1 MVRIQAS
8 TGGARGWAARLVIVA
23 LILGAVTF
31 PAAADLAEETAVHP
45 LAAQRGEF
53 SLLPE
58 SSSGVDD
65 AVRSWLLDP
74 RGLEVFTLATAG
86 EGEDPVRTGPAW
98 VGLGRDTA
106 FLIGY
111 QAVAIG
117 VIFLLPE
124 DVSHWSGKSHGLD
137 QWVHNVS
144 RPTFDE
150 DSWWL
155 NYIAHPYVGAVYYI
169 RARER
174 GFGPWS
180 SFAYSAL
187 ASAAYEFGAEAFF
200 EKPSIQDLIVTPV
213 GGALL
218 GAFAFEPI
226 RARIKAKPELAWY
239 DHVGLFLTDPLGG
252 LNRMFES
259 LFGIKSD
266 IHVGIKPPFPSNRD
280 RVVRQGRLGLELN
293 LVW

>member
-1 MVRIQAS
+1 
-8 TGGARGWAARLVIVA
+8 
-23 LILGAVTF
+23 
-31 PAAADLAEETAVHP
+31 
-45 LAAQRGEF
+45 
-53 SLLPE
+53 
-58 SSSGVDD
+58 VDE

-74 RGLEVFTLATAG
+74 RGLEVFTLTAVV
-86 EGEDPVRTGPAW
+86 EVEDPVRTGPDW
-98 VGLGRDTA
+98 GGLGRDTA

-117 VIFLLPE
+117 VLFLLPE
-124 DVSHWSGKSHGLD
+124 DVSHWSGKSHGVD

-144 RPTFDE
+144 RPTFDN

-155 NYIAHPYVGAVYYI
+155 NYIAHPYFGAVYYI

-187 ASAAYEFGAEAFF
+187 ASAVYEFGVEAFF

-218 GAFAFEPI
+218 GAFVFEPI

-252 LNRMFES
+252 LNGVFES

-266 IHVGIKPPFPSNRD
+266 IHVGVKPAPPAQRD
-280 RVVRQGRLGLELN
+280 KVVRRTGLGLELS